1 MYYFILGR
9 ETVVTKM
16 RSWLTS
22 TKQGLWKFRQR
33 PRPRKVLVS
42 KKESNQCDLLDEYL
56 FSIAVIIDPIN
67 DYNFKLVCSLKL
79 KFICVQSIDF
89 QQFKSPFCSPLEKVA
104 PAFRIVLV
112 SFTSRAAIKLPIQIR
127 PSFSDC
133 SDSTR
138 LVMSI
143 TGGHWF
149 GSS

>member
-56 FSIAVIIDPIN
+56 FSIAVTIDPIN

-79 KFICVQSIDF
+79 KFICVQSMKTSNSLNHLF
-89 QQFKSPFCSPLEKVA
+89 AAHWKKLHLLSGLSLCPSPLA
-104 PAFRIVLV
+104 
-112 SFTSRAAIKLPIQIR
+112 QQ
-127 PSFSDC
+127 
-133 SDSTR
+133 
-138 LVMSI
+138 
-143 TGGHWF
+143 
-149 GSS
+149 